1 MDAHRL
7 KLIAPRL
14 HHFMLVARFGS
25 VRRAA
30 QALEVAPSSV
40 SRMLS
45 QLEADLGAPLFER
58 VRQRLE
64 LTSAGEMLLY
74 HARASQSELTRAC
87 AEIAD
92 LSGGARGAVAI
103 AVIES
108 AARGLLP
115 DALAEFW
122 RKHPAVAVEVKV
134 EGSQQS
140 VERVADGECD
150 LALAFDARPPRS
162 ARRLASAALSLGV
175 LSPPRS
181 RFARQASLRLSDL
194 AGELVI
200 ASDPSLLASLTL
212 DEALARA
219 GVELT
224 RRASTN
230 SIALMVDLARRG
242 LGLAIQTRLGVEPE
256 IATGAL
262 AFTPLRD
269 PRLRARE
276 LILISRPAKDISE
289 AALHLGK
296 LIGQRLERLSVAE
309 AA

>member
-1 MDAHRL
+1 
-7 KLIAPRL
+7 
-14 HHFMLVARFGS
+14 VARFGS

-30 QALEVAPSSV
+30 QALNVAPSSV

-45 QLEADLGAPLFER
+45 QLEEEFGAPLFER

-64 LTSAGEMLLY
+64 LTSAGELLLY
-74 HARASQSELTRAC
+74 HARASQAELARAC

-92 LSGGARGAVAI
+92 LSGGGRGAVAI

-122 RKHPAVAVEVKV
+122 KKHPAVEVDVKV
-134 EGSQQS
+134 EGSQQA
-140 VERVADGECD
+140 VERVAEGECD
-150 LALAFDARPPRS
+150 LALAFDTRPPRS

-181 RFARQASLRLSDL
+181 RFARNGSLRLSDL
-194 AGELVI
+194 AGEIVI
-200 ASDPSLLASLTL
+200 ASDSSLMLGMALNETL
-212 DEALARA
+212 SRA

-230 SIALMVDLARRG
+230 SIGLMVDLARRG
-242 LGLAIQTRLGVEPE
+242 LGLAMQTRLGVEPE
-256 IATGAL
+256 IAAGAL

-269 PRLRARE
+269 PRLKARE
-276 LILISRPAKDISE
+276 LALISRPAKDTSE
-289 AALHLGK
+289 AALHFGK
-296 LIGQRLERLSVAE
+296 LIGQRLERLSAVE

>member
-1 MDAHRL
+1 MGDHRL

-30 QALEVAPSSV
+30 QALDVAPSSV

-122 RKHPAVAVEVKV
+122 RKHPAVKV
-134 EGSQQS
+134 ESSQQS
-140 VERVADGECD
+140 IERVADGECD

-175 LSPPRS
+175 LSLPRS
-181 RFARQASLRLSDL
+181 RFARHASLRLSDL
-194 AGELVI
+194 AGELVV
-200 ASDPSLLASLTL
+200 ASDPSLLASIAL

-230 SIALMVDLARRG
+230 SIGLMVDLARRG
-242 LGLAIQTRLGVEPE
+242 HGLAIQTRLGVEPE

-269 PRLRARE
+269 PQLRARE
-276 LILISRPAKDISE
+276 LILISRPAK
-289 AALHLGK
+289 
-296 LIGQRLERLSVAE
+296 
-309 AA
+309 